1 MKSLAFSKDD
11 VVQEILD
18 CISLKQLN
26 GEIIPSLS
34 NDRIDSIADSII
46 FEWQELGD
54 PEIEQYADF
63 SEAVKWNLEENLSHA

>member
-1 MKSLAFSKDD
+1 MKSLASNKDD

-54 PEIEQYADF
+54 PEADF
-63 SEAVKWNLEENLSHA
+63 SEAVKWNLEQYLAHA

>member
-1 MKSLAFSKDD
+1 MKSLALSKDD

-26 GEIIPSLS
+26 GEIIPPLS

-54 PEIEQYADF
+54 PEADF
-63 SEAVKWNLEENLSHA
+63 SEAVKWNLEENLAHA

>member
-1 MKSLAFSKDD
+1 MKSLALSKDD

-46 FEWQELGD
+46 LLRYVLTVLLLRHGM
-54 PEIEQYADF
+54 
-63 SEAVKWNLEENLSHA
+63 LEMS